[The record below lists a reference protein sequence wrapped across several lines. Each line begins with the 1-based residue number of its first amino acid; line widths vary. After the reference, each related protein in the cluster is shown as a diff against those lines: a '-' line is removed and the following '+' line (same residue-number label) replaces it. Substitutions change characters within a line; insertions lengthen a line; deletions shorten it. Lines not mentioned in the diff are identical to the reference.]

1 MKKYRVVFVSRV
13 FASAAISAVALSPAL
28 LGAVDPASAA
38 EVRHLAQSAT
48 YSPGVT
54 DSTRTLSSND
64 IDSINSAAQ
73 TYQEKTGGSVYIIFL
88 ESFNGSSPEV
98 WADTTLNR
106 IATSNHD
113 ALLVVSTDEYGLSF
127 GKHFT
132 NSDAEDINDA
142 VFAELR
148 QRNFR
153 QASLTFIETTMN
165 YAQQPGGGSTATS
178 TGDAGAGG
186 AVVLGGLG
194 VAAAAA
200 GGAVYVAG
208 RRRKKNQAQELASAR
223 DIDPKDIGAL
233 DRLSLESL
241 EKLAEEELVST
252 DESIRH
258 ARTELDAAMAEFGA
272 ERARS
277 FTKAMNTSVT
287 TLQRAFETQQRINN
301 RQYANEIEKRAL
313 LMEIISSC
321 GQADDALDQQAADFA
336 EMRNLLFNAAS
347 SLDKITQ
354 AIISLRTRMPAAEQ
368 TLANLHGNYSESTLA
383 PIADNITI
391 ATAAIDEAEK
401 QVTVGRELA
410 AKPPG
415 EQAGLVDAIRYA
427 ETAVAKAERMLAAIE
442 NAQSDITTAIA
453 GMPGLLKE
461 IEQELIEA
469 EQVRSQGQQQ
479 GTNLDWN
486 AVDGT
491 IARAR
496 TVVAQAN
503 DIKETNPLTAWSQ
516 LTDIDSQLDEMLEQ
530 IKDGTADHARQLQLF
545 DQQFHAA
552 DVAVRAAHDFIA
564 TRGRYVRSAAR
575 TKLAE
580 AERSVALAQ
589 QHRVSDTRT
598 AINYAR
604 SATTAAQEALQKA
617 QRDVNSH
624 NRGNSATSGLIAGM
638 VLSELLDSGRGHNG
652 FGGFGGG
659 FGGGPSI
666 GGSFGGGPSI
676 GGSFGGGPSIGGRF

>member
-1 MKKYRVVFVSRV
+1 MKKDRVVFVSRV
-13 FASAAISAVALSPAL
+13 FASAAVTALALSPAL
-28 LGAVDPASAA
+28 LGAVDPVSAVA
-38 EVRHLAQSAT
+38 VRQAT
-48 YSPGVT
+48 YSPGVV
-54 DSTRTLSSND
+54 DSTGRLSSSD
-64 IDSINSAAQ
+64 IDSINAAAQ
-73 TYQEKTGGSVYIIFL
+73 TYQEKTGGNVYIIFL
-88 ESFNGSSPEV
+88 DSFNGSSPEV

-106 IATSNHD
+106 VTTSNYD
-113 ALLVVSTDEYGLSF
+113 ALFAVSSDEYGLSF
-127 GKHFT
+127 GNHFT
-132 NSDAEDINDA
+132 SSDAEDINDA
-142 VFAELR
+142 VFAELS

-165 YAQQPGGGSTATS
+165 YAQQPGSGSTTS
-178 TGDAGAGG
+178 TNDAGTGG
-186 AVVLGGLG
+186 AIVLGGLG

-208 RRRKKNQAQELASAR
+208 RRRKKNQVQELASAR
-223 DIDPKDIGAL
+223 NIDPKDVGAL

-241 EKLAEEELVST
+241 EQLAEEELVST

-258 ARTELDAAMAEFGA
+258 ARSELDLAMAEFGA

-321 GQADDALDQQAADFA
+321 GQADDALDKQAADFA
-336 EMRNLLFNAAS
+336 EMRNLLFNAAAA
-347 SLDKITQ
+347 LDKVTQ
-354 AIISLRTRMPAAEQ
+354 AIISLRTRIPAAEQ
-368 TLANLHGNYSESTLA
+368 TLGKLHGSYPESTLA
-383 PIADNITI
+383 PITDNVTI

-427 ETAVAKAERMLAAIE
+427 ETAVAKAERMLVAVE
-442 NAQSDITTAIA
+442 NAQSDITTAVA
-453 GMPGLLKE
+453 GMPGLFKE

-469 EQVRSQGQQQ
+469 EQVRNQGQHQ
-479 GTNLDWN
+479 GTSLDWN

-496 TVVAQAN
+496 TVVAQATE
-503 DIKETNPLTAWSQ
+503 IKETNPLTAWSQ

-530 IKDGTADHARQLQLF
+530 IKTGTADHARQLQLF

-564 TRGRYVRSAAR
+564 TRGKYVRSAAR

-580 AERSVALAQ
+580 AERFVALAQ

-624 NRGNSATSGLIAGM
+624 NRGNSATTGLIAGM
-638 VLSELLDSGRGHNG
+638 VLSDLLDSGRGHNG

-676 GGSFGGGPSIGGRF
+676 GGRF